1 MFKYL
6 LPVVNTNQNEEEE
19 FIIDNDDPEIDEKVR
34 QIVTSVFD
42 KYFKEK
48 EKKKAMEKQEVK
60 EKKTTISLYG
70 NIDKEYLKIINQIDK
85 HLKEVA

>member
-1 MFKYL
+1 
-6 LPVVNTNQNEEEE
+6 
-19 FIIDNDDPEIDEKVR
+19 
-34 QIVTSVFD
+34 
-42 KYFKEK
+42 
-48 EKKKAMEKQEVK
+48 MEKQEVK